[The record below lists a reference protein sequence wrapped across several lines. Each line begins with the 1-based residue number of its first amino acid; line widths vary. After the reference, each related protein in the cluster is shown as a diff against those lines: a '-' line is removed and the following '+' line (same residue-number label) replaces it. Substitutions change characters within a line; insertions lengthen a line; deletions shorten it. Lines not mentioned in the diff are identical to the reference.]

1 MIMAVKDMGKDTNR
15 ILWWRVVVVAASRH
29 STLEFRMSGRA
40 VSKGLSEEAL
50 FKQRPK
56 GGEAHRPWE
65 ELGKKH
71 SWPREQQVQR
81 PWGGDKR
88 QEGGQ
93 CGWSLGIQGDG
104 GRVSWTR
111 LCWALW
117 VMMRAG
123 HQGQKNGRLGLCF
136 KPPVCWIGGRG
147 VKWVRVEG
155 ERSVRWLL
163 Q

>member
-1 MIMAVKDMGKDTNR
+1 MIMAVKGMGKDTNR

-29 STLEFRMSGRA
+29 STLEFRMSGRT

-81 PWGGDKR
+81 PWGGDRRGRKVASV
-88 QEGGQ
+88 GGAWVFKGMVD
-93 CGWSLGIQGDG
+93 GWAGPGCAGPCESWWGLATKGRRMADLVYALNHPYVGLG
-104 GRVSWTR
+104 
-111 LCWALW
+111 
-117 VMMRAG
+117 
-123 HQGQKNGRLGLCF
+123 
-136 KPPVCWIGGRG
+136 
-147 VKWVRVEG
+147 G
-155 ERSVRWLL
+155 EVWSGWG
-163 Q
+163 